1 MCSSR
6 IVCPPGRARSTARRN
21 GFSLVELIVVIAII
35 VLLIATLIPSMH
47 KSMKM
52 ASSAICMHNLRE
64 IGASLTLYRVE
75 NNGWLPM
82 SQPQSAAM
90 TSRSGEDEVWF
101 LKLYPTY
108 LPDPTVLTCPEDPF
122 RFRLL
127 SSRDRLEDPSVAQFC
142 SYGIN
147 SFIMTAGGGFLA
159 NMDRYRSTR
168 PLDTILVADLGP
180 DSGMESRPS
189 LVQGGRARNGSML
202 ALDDG
207 YDPYHG
213 DPVRSWLTQR
223 HGRGINM
230 LTTGWGVREARTDDA
245 SHSLIQRY
253 YPSCANGGCTF
264 CRALPMYHYSFA
276 ADRLYWWTGPVPT
289 E

>member
-1 MCSSR
+1 M
-6 IVCPPGRARSTARRN
+6 ARRR

-35 VLLIATLIPSMH
+35 VLLIATLIPSLH
-47 KSMKM
+47 KSMTM
-52 ASSAICMHNLRE
+52 AASTVCMHNLRQ
-64 IGASLTLYRVE
+64 IGDSLNLYRVE
-75 NNGWLPM
+75 NNGWLPVAPP
-82 SQPQSAAM
+82 QP
-90 TSRSGEDEVWF
+90 RSSDAEVWF

-108 LPDPTVLTCPEDPF
+108 LPDPSVLTCPEDPF
-122 RFRLL
+122 RFRLVNG
-127 SSRDRLEDPSVAQFC
+127 RDRLEDPSVAQFA

-159 NMDRYRSTR
+159 NFDRYRSTR

-189 LVQGGRARNGSML
+189 LMQGGRARNGSLL

-207 YDPYHG
+207 YDPHHG
-213 DPVRSWLTQR
+213 DPVPSWLTQR

-230 LTTGWGVREARTDDA
+230 LTTGWGVREARTDQA
-245 SHSLIQRY
+245 SQSVIQRY
-253 YPSCANGGCTF
+253 YSSCANGGCTF
-264 CRALPMYHYSFA
+264 CRALPLYHYSFA